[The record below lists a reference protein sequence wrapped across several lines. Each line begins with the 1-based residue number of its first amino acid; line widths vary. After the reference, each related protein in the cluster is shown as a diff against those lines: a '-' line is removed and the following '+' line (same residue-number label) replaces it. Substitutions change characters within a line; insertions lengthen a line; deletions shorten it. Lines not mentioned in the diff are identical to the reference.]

1 MTGVAQAADSIE
13 DLASFL
19 GGEPEKAHKEEE
31 EAEETQE
38 GEEEETSEEEE
49 SEEETEDPPEEPESR
64 KVKVPVK
71 DENGQETGSE
81 EIEEKELV
89 SGYMRQKAFT
99 QKTMELAQKEKQA
112 AEIVQQRVTEASQY
126 AQQQAQLA
134 KNMVIQLAGLKSE
147 EEMRHLANADPTEWI
162 QEQERVRYVTN
173 LLGQLDASIK
183 ADQDRIEQTKQQKEQ
198 EQNAATWTVL
208 TEKGIDRQKLTD
220 IYANVTKNY
229 GVTSD
234 QLGKV
239 LESGLVLAL
248 KDALAYRELQDKKP
262 QVTQKVKEAER
273 LPTAKK
279 SVPASERVN
288 RELGERFNKGRAK
301 LDDLASFLSHNKL

>member
-31 EAEETQE
+31 EAEETPE
-38 GEEEETSEEEE
+38 GEVDQSDDPAPEEEAN
-49 SEEETEDPPEEPESR
+49 DPPEEPESR

-71 DENGQETGSE
+71 DESGQETGSE

-112 AEIVQQRVTEASQY
+112 TEIVQQRVTEASQY
-126 AQQQAQLA
+126 SQQQAQIA
-134 KNMVIQLAGLKSE
+134 KSIVMQVAGLRSDDDMQRLASE
-147 EEMRHLANADPTEWI
+147 DPAEWV
-162 QEQERVRYVTN
+162 QEQARQRYVGN
-173 LLGQLDASIK
+173 LIEQLNTTMK
-183 ADQDRIEQTKQQKEQ
+183 ADQERIDQTKQQQEQ
-198 EQNAATWTVL
+198 EKNAATWAVL
-208 TEKGIDRQKLTD
+208 TDKGIDRQKLTD
-220 IYANVTKNY
+220 IYANVTKSY

-234 QLGKV
+234 QLGRV

-248 KDALAYRELQDKKP
+248 KDALAYRELQNKKP

-279 SVPASERVN
+279 SVPPSERVN

-301 LDDLASFLSHNKL
+301 LDDLASFLANNKL